1 MDMPPITLPPPIEGA
16 PTLSP
21 ARPPPGSPNDPAHQS
36 LYQAVEQAAADEPVA
51 MMRAVATLDFVNP
64 EALIKRVPLA
74 HPFRLDGQIVDCINL
89 RRLNTEEVSQA
100 VLASQLPDPFEL
112 YAQMAGLPAPVL
124 RGLPD
129 IDGLE
134 VAEVASG
141 FLPPLL
147 RTAYGFA

>member
-1 MDMPPITLPPPIEGA
+1 MDMPPITLPPPIDGT

-21 ARPPPGSPNDPAHQS
+21 VRPPAGSPNDPANRS
-36 LYQAVEQAAADEPVA
+36 LSQAVEQAAAEPVP
-51 MMRAVATLDFVNP
+51 MKREVATLDFVNP
-64 EALIKRVPLA
+64 EALIKRVKIA